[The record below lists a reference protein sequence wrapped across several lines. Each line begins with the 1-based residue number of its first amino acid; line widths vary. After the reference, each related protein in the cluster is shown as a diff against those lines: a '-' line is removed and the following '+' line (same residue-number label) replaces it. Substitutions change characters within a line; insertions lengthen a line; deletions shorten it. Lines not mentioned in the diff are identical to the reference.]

1 MRDKELEQLDKE
13 LEQFDNDEIESVS
26 GKQNSSMVKL
36 QREIAYIIST
46 TRKDDERRQK
56 IRNKIENFPVPNTK
70 EDLFEF
76 TVSSLS
82 KISDDNTYGKSY
94 EAKYLECISKAEI
107 LFPNDPIFISVAK
120 KYKEVKKAIRK
131 KEIRS
136 WLFFFIAMAS
146 LMIIFLI
153 IGVVGEALD

>member
-1 MRDKELEQLDKE
+1 MRDNELEQLDNE

-26 GKQNSSMVKL
+26 GKQNSSMAKL
-36 QREIAYIIST
+36 QREISYIIST
-46 TRKDDERRQK
+46 TRKEDERRQK

-82 KISDDNTYGKSY
+82 KISDDNTYQSSY

-107 LFPNDPIFISVAK
+107 LFPNDPVFIGVAK

-131 KEIRS
+131 KEMRL
-136 WLFFFIAMAS
+136 WLFPLACFALSFI
-146 LMIIFLI
+146 LYYLFKVLDII
-153 IGVVGEALD
+153 